1 MAVTDQLSSRFYKS
15 LFMLVDEM
23 RDRAGER
30 EEFSNSW
37 KITVQQL
44 RLLRVVER
52 LTRTKNPEGV
62 MLKALAEAL
71 NVTPAAVSGM
81 VETMVKRGY
90 LQRTQAEDDRRSV
103 RIRLSDYCYEKIE
116 VLDAFFLGISEKIAE
131 HIPENDFRHVVES
144 LEKLSRDFETIVPS
158 RTLKK

>member
-1 MAVTDQLSSRFYKS
+1 MAASDQLPVRFYKA
-15 LFMLVDEM
+15 LFTLVDDM

-44 RLLRVVER
+44 RLLRTVER
-52 LTRTKNPEGV
+52 LTRTKSPEGV
-62 MLKALAEAL
+62 MLKTLAEAL

-81 VETMVKRGY
+81 VETMVKRDY

-103 RIRLSDYCYEKIE
+103 RIRLSDYCYNKIDI
-116 VLDAFFLGISEKIAE
+116 LDEFFFGISEKIAE
-131 HIPENDFRHVVES
+131 YLPEAEFKHLVEGM
-144 LEKLSRDFETIVPS
+144 EKLSNDFDQIVPS
-158 RTLKK
+158 RNSKN

>member
-1 MAVTDQLSSRFYKS
+1 MAASDQRPVRFYKA
-15 LFMLVDEM
+15 LFTLVDDM

-44 RLLRVVER
+44 RLLRTVER
-52 LTRTKNPEGV
+52 LTRTKSPEGV
-62 MLKALAEAL
+62 MLKTLAEAL

-81 VETMVKRGY
+81 VETMVKRDY

-103 RIRLSDYCYEKIE
+103 RIKLSDYCHRKIA
-116 VLDAFFLGISEKIAE
+116 VLDEFFCGISEKIAE
-131 HIPENDFRHVVES
+131 YLPEDEFTHLVEGM
-144 LEKLSRDFETIVPS
+144 EKLSKDFDQIVPS
-158 RTLKK
+158 RNLKN